1 MCEQV
6 ASELTAMTDRLM
18 SSLSL
23 QRQSFEQQIED
34 SEQLINDTADQLCRF
49 VENERRRLL
58 VETNAIRRN
67 TIAELDKVEHF
78 GQRRGYIWK
87 KYILKWF
94 EIISAFCFT
103 CNCTQANRRKSYVK
117 IINNQNPS
125 VSNRMN
131 KELCSDY
138 LLKYVTKI
146 NKQK

>member
-1 MCEQV
+1 
-6 ASELTAMTDRLM
+6 MTDRLM

-78 GQRRGYIWK
+78 GQRRGYI
-87 KYILKWF
+87 
-94 EIISAFCFT
+94 
-103 CNCTQANRRKSYVK
+103 
-117 IINNQNPS
+117 
-125 VSNRMN
+125 
-131 KELCSDY
+131 
-138 LLKYVTKI
+138 
-146 NKQK
+146 